1 MSRRTGFMLGALII
15 LVLGLLASYL
25 LGRAESYETVIDH
38 GAAPEVKA
46 NPYFAAQAFLREQG
60 VKIETAD
67 SLAKLSQLPSVGHTL
82 LLLGDREKVTPQQ
95 TQRLLDWSAKG
106 GHLIFVAERLWD
118 KKQGTS
124 GDLLLDSLGIQQLES
139 DKLDPADDASKH
151 AKVEATQQLPESHN
165 EAEADQH
172 AHSQLEQLSQG
183 EPEQAEEST
192 ANTPSADEASDAY
205 PKLTKLYLENED
217 APAYISFDVGF
228 HLYDAKNLATA
239 WANSAQ
245 STHMLQLFHGD
256 GLITV
261 LTDSW
266 VWQNDKIAKYDNA
279 WLLWYLTQDTEV
291 TLLFRADH
299 DNLLSLLWKH
309 FAQAL
314 LALALLIALT
324 LWSVG
329 MRQGPLQ
336 LPASFSRRQ
345 LQEHI
350 RASADFS
357 LRRSGQQTL
366 LQGLQLDI
374 QRRARKRHPGFERLP
389 VADQWLVLSRLTRL
403 TTGAVG
409 KAMRPLPQQR
419 LTATDFTRQVA
430 HLQTLRNAL

>member
-1 MSRRTGFMLGALII
+1 MNRRTGFLLGALLI
-15 LVLGLLASYL
+15 LALGWLASYL

-46 NPYFAAQAFLREQG
+46 NPYFAAQSFLRAQG
-60 VKIETAD
+60 VKVETAD
-67 SLAKLSQLPSVGHTL
+67 SLAKLSQLPSAGHSL

-95 TQRLLDWSAKG
+95 TQRLLDWAAKG

-118 KKQGTS
+118 DKKGKS

-139 DKLDPADDASKH
+139 DDLDRPEDAKGAAEQPAA
-151 AKVEATQQLPESHN
+151 ATQGEAD
-165 EAEADQH
+165 EAEQH
-172 AHSQLEQLSQG
+172 GLSQLEQLSQSD
-183 EPEQAEEST
+183 P
-192 ANTPSADEASDAY
+192 DEAQAAAPAPDKEQDAY
-205 PKLTKLYLENED
+205 PKLTKLYLENEQ
-217 APAYISFDVGF
+217 APAYISFDTDF

-245 STHMLQLFHGD
+245 STHMLQLYHGD

-266 VWQNDKIAKYDNA
+266 IWQNNKIAKYDNA
-279 WLLWYLTQDTEV
+279 WLLWYLTQESDV

-299 DNLLSLLWKH
+299 DGLLSLLWEY
-309 FAQAL
+309 FPQAL
-314 LALALLIALT
+314 LALGLLLALT

-403 TTGAVG
+403 STSTIG

-430 HLQTLRNAL
+430 NLQTLRNAL

>member
-1 MSRRTGFMLGALII
+1 MSRRTGFLLGALV
-15 LVLGLLASYL
+15 VLALGVLASYL
-25 LGRAESYETVIDH
+25 LGRAESYETEIDH
-38 GAAPEVKA
+38 GPAPEVKA
-46 NPYFAAQAFLREQG
+46 NPYFAAQAFLRDQG
-60 VKIETAD
+60 VKVETAD
-67 SLAKLSQLPSVGHTL
+67 SLAKLAQLPSAGHTL

-118 KKQGTS
+118 KKKGKS
-124 GDLLLDSLGIQQLES
+124 GDLLLDSLGIQQLDS
-139 DKLDPADDASKH
+139 DDLEKLEDAKDATTEAKQPAAATRD
-151 AKVEATQQLPESHN
+151 EAD
-165 EAEADQH
+165 EAEQQGR
-172 AHSQLEQLSQG
+172 SQLEQLSQS
-183 EPEQAEEST
+183 EL
-192 ANTPSADEASDAY
+192 DEAQATAPAPEEEQDAY
-205 PKLTKLYLENED
+205 PKLTKLYLENEK
-217 APAYISFDVGF
+217 APAYISFDTDF

-245 STHMLQLFHGD
+245 STHMLQLYHGD

-266 VWQNDKIAKYDNA
+266 IWQNDKIAKYDNA
-279 WLLWYLTQDTEV
+279 WLLWYLTQETDV

-299 DNLLSLLWKH
+299 DDLLSLLWKY
-309 FAQAL
+309 FPQAL
-314 LALALLIALT
+314 LALGLLLALT

-329 MRQGPLQ
+329 VRQGPLQ

-350 RASADFS
+350 RAGADFS

-403 TTGAVG
+403 STSAIG

-430 HLQTLRNAL
+430 NLQTLRNAL

>member
-1 MSRRTGFMLGALII
+1 MSRRNGFIIGALII
-15 LVLGLLASYL
+15 LALGLLASYL

-46 NPYFAAQAFLREQG
+46 NPYFAAQAFLRDQG
-60 VKIETAD
+60 VKVETAD
-67 SLAKLSQLPSVGHTL
+67 SLAKLAQLPSTGHTL

-118 KKQGTS
+118 EKKGKS
-124 GDLLLDSLGIQQLES
+124 GDLLLDRLGIQQLDS
-139 DKLDPADDASKH
+139 DDLDALEKASKSPDSAPTETSH
-151 AKVEATQQLPESHN
+151 DADQTAAEPEPESY
-165 EAEADQH
+165 
-172 AHSQLEQLSQG
+172 SQLEQLSQG
-183 EPEQAEEST
+183 EPDQPEAAPVIDDEQ
-192 ANTPSADEASDAY
+192 DAY

-217 APAYISFDVGF
+217 APAYISFDTDF
-228 HLYDAKNLATA
+228 HLYDAKNIATA

-245 STHMLQLFHGD
+245 STHMLQLYHGD

-279 WLLWYLTQDTEV
+279 WLLWYLTQETDV

-299 DNLLSLLWKH
+299 DDLLSLLWKY
-309 FAQAL
+309 FPQAL
-314 LALALLIALT
+314 LALGLLLALT

-329 MRQGPLQ
+329 MHQGPLQ

-350 RASADFS
+350 RASADFN
-357 LRRSGQQTL
+357 LRRNGQQTL

-403 TTGAVG
+403 STGAIG
-409 KAMRPLPQQR
+409 KAMRPVPQQR
-419 LTATDFTRQVA
+419 LTATEFTRQVA